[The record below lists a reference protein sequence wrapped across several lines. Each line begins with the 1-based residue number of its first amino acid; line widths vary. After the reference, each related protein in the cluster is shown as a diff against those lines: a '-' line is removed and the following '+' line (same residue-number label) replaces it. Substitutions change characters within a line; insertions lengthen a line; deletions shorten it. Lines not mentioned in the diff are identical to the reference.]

1 MRRLLLRLALAL
13 ASVLLVLGLAELGL
27 RWTHA
32 RDPVPGLKTL
42 HQLTPGEPQLFA
54 LAPGARSV
62 LGEGEI
68 VHEVNA
74 DGMRDRRY
82 PRERRPG
89 VRRIAIVGDSVS
101 FGLGVPIREVFSE
114 RLERALGDGTE
125 VLNFGVGG
133 YNAYNERGLLESR
146 VLAYRPDLV
155 LAQFCINDLNDPTL
169 HFDAQTRL
177 ALGAIPDEA
186 YPNLLWKQEREQA
199 PAATGWLAGCN
210 LMLCGLLPYVLV
222 SSHDGGERSQYLTHV
237 ALARLSRGAVS
248 AWLRRQYSAM
258 DTASR
263 AAGARFGVIAMPH
276 QEQLSNPAM
285 REMQSDLVDLGR
297 RAGWP
302 VLDLLPA
309 FLAAAKTG
317 EPLFL
322 DIWHLTS
329 AGHAVV
335 AKEIERAL
343 PELLD
348 PPLPTR

>member
-1 MRRLLLRLALAL
+1 
-13 ASVLLVLGLAELGL
+13 
-27 RWTHA
+27 
-32 RDPVPGLKTL
+32 
-42 HQLTPGEPQLFA
+42 
-54 LAPGARSV
+54 
-62 LGEGEI
+62 
-68 VHEVNA
+68 
-74 DGMRDRRY
+74 
-82 PRERRPG
+82 
-89 VRRIAIVGDSVS
+89 
-101 FGLGVPIREVFSE
+101 
-114 RLERALGDGTE
+114 
-125 VLNFGVGG
+125 
-133 YNAYNERGLLESR
+133 
-146 VLAYRPDLV
+146 
-155 LAQFCINDLNDPTL
+155 
-169 HFDAQTRL
+169 
-177 ALGAIPDEA
+177 
-186 YPNLLWKQEREQA
+186 
-199 PAATGWLAGCN
+199 
-210 LMLCGLLPYVLV
+210 
-222 SSHDGGERSQYLTHV
+222 
-237 ALARLSRGAVS
+237 
-248 AWLRRQYSAM
+248 M